1 MSRIALIFL
10 LVLAGLGGYGQQ
22 EYFVL
27 IQSDNNQ
34 PFYVRMGEQTLTST
48 PQGHLILSQLKDSVY
63 HITISFP
70 KKLFPERDFYVVI
83 DKKDLGFQLKYL
95 EEKGWALFN
104 TQTLE
109 LEIPSRS
116 DTITVKMPLEGV
128 RKDNAFSRLMAGVVS
143 DTAVMYNT
151 SAMETYLKDS
161 STALTRDAEARK
173 ADPSLRKGDSVF
185 HKTDSSLHKTDSAIG
200 KADSSLRKA
209 DFAAQTPDSVLYKT
223 DSILH
228 KTDSTLCKV
237 DFAAQ
242 KPDSILPKPDR
253 LTRNTDIAPRGSKP
267 HKTELI
273 VKLSEQKTRTVLR
286 LAYADHVKG
295 HRTDTI
301 EVLIPV
307 DTPLISPGM
316 AGSGKDSVKSSPNDP
331 GRMDSIAKKR
341 KDKPV
346 VINSDCRNFA
356 SDEDVD
362 KLRSK
367 LLAIATDEGKISA
380 AKKVFKL
387 KCFSTSQLKS
397 LSDLFTPE
405 ETKYR
410 FLETA
415 YPFVSDDRFRELSGL
430 FRDPVYLSKFKT
442 MTGGN

>member
-1 MSRIALIFL
+1 MLRSVLIFL
-10 LVLAGLGGYGQQ
+10 LVSTGLGGYGQQ

-34 PFYVRMGEQTLTST
+34 PFYVRMGEQTLSSS

-63 HITISFP
+63 HITIGFP

-109 LEIPSRS
+109 LEMPSRT
-116 DTITVKMPLEGV
+116 DTIAVKMPLEGV
-128 RKDNAFSRLMAGVVS
+128 KKDNAFSRLMAGLVS

-151 SAMETYLKDS
+151 LAMEAYLKDS
-161 STALTRDAEARK
+161 STALTREAEARK
-173 ADPSLRKGDSVF
+173 ADSALHKADSALHKEDAVLHRMDSSLY
-185 HKTDSSLHKTDSAIG
+185 KTDSTIA
-200 KADSSLRKA
+200 KADSSLRRPG
-209 DFAAQTPDSVLYKT
+209 FADSV
-223 DSILH
+223 
-228 KTDSTLCKV
+228 LCKV
-237 DFAAQ
+237 DFAAA
-242 KPDSILPKPDR
+242 KPDSILPKP
-253 LTRNTDIAPRGSKP
+253 PRGGKP
-267 HKTELI
+267 RKTGLI
-273 VKLSEQKTRTVLR
+273 EKLSEQRTATVLR
-286 LAYADHVKG
+286 LAYADHAKG

-301 EVLIPV
+301 EVLIPI

-316 AGSGKDSVKSSPNDP
+316 TGIGKDSVKSGPNDP
-331 GRMDSIAKKR
+331 GRVDSIAKKA

-356 SDEDVD
+356 SDADVD

-367 LLAIATDEGKISA
+367 LQTMDTDEGKITA

-387 KCFSTSQLKS
+387 KCFSSSQLRS
-397 LSDLFTPE
+397 LSELFTPE
-405 ETKYR
+405 EAKYR

-415 YPFVSDDRFRELSGL
+415 YPFVSDDRFRELSDL
-430 FRDPVYLSKFKT
+430 FTDPVYLAKFKT